1 MLCIRG
7 VPVEQASSAAA
18 DQLPA
23 RTPTPP
29 WPDCKVDYAG
39 ARPTVRVSGR
49 ANRVT
54 INEVSGVI
62 RGLRAVGIRHL
73 VIDMSA
79 ALDCD
84 PRLLRVL
91 ARAHTQLADD
101 AGALRI
107 TGGEAAPIPQRAAGR
122 HPRRSV
128 RHLRRPTPGNPT
140 TNTPPTQLPGRAG
153 RELTEARADIEL
165 GASAVHTDN
174 DVTTAGLRVHPC
186 RRAPIPDVRRSDHD
200 RRLGRSY

>member
-1 MLCIRG
+1 M
-7 VPVEQASSAAA
+7 EQASSAAA

-23 RTPTPP
+23 QAPAPP
-29 WPDCKVDYAG
+29 WPGCRVDYTG
-39 ARPTVRVSGR
+39 ARPTVRVAGR
-49 ANRVT
+49 ADRVT

-107 TGGEAAPIPQRAAGR
+107 TGVKLPQFLDALQAATLDEVFVIYDALRREPPPPIPG
-122 HPRRSV
+122 PR
-128 RHLRRPTPGNPT
+128 
-140 TNTPPTQLPGRAG
+140 PPNF
-153 RELTEARADIEL
+153 REEP
-165 GASAVHTDN
+165 GAS
-174 DVTTAGLRVHPC
+174 
-186 RRAPIPDVRRSDHD
+186 
-200 RRLGRSY
+200 

>member
-1 MLCIRG
+1 
-7 VPVEQASSAAA
+7 
-18 DQLPA
+18 
-23 RTPTPP
+23 
-29 WPDCKVDYAG
+29 
-39 ARPTVRVSGR
+39 VRVAGR

-54 INEVSGVI
+54 INEVSGAI

-107 TGGEAAPIPQRAAGR
+107 TGVKLPQFLDALQAATLDEVFVIYDALRRETPPPIP
-122 HPRRSV
+122 
-128 RHLRRPTPGNPT
+128 RPPNF
-140 TNTPPTQLPGRAG
+140 
-153 RELTEARADIEL
+153 REEP
-165 GASAVHTDN
+165 GAS
-174 DVTTAGLRVHPC
+174 
-186 RRAPIPDVRRSDHD
+186 
-200 RRLGRSY
+200 